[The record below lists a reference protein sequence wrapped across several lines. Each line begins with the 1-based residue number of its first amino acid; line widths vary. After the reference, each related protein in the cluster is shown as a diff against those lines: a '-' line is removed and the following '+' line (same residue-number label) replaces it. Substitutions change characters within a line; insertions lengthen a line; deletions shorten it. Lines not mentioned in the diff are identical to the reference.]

1 MKKLY
6 TIIALTLLGLNSNAQ
21 CGGNPI
27 PIANFNFTDVCL
39 NNPMNFIDSSNVSS
53 GSIASWSWDFGDG
66 GPLSTFPNPS
76 WIYSNPGTYPV
87 TLIVTTNNGC
97 DDTIIKNVVVHPLP
111 TAQFSAP
118 NVCDGNGVSFNDLS
132 TISNDNIQSFQWDF
146 GDGSILLN
154 NQNVFHLYPS
164 VGSYNVKLF
173 VVSSFGCSDSITKT
187 RIVSPNPVV
196 NFTAIDTFGCEPLC
210 VSFQDVSSISTGSIS
225 QWLWDL
231 GDGSQLSNSQTFDHC
246 YMNDS
251 VYLPISYS
259 PTLSVT
265 SDSGCVSIL
274 SKNDYIT
281 VNNSPCTGLVWP
293 GDADNNTIANN
304 NDLLPIGLYYG
315 QTGIPRSSISNVWQ
329 ADSVADW
336 GITQNNGIDMK
347 HADCNGDGTIDAN
360 DTLAINLNFNLTH
373 GTPVI
378 NNTSGERAASDL
390 YFSTTGTSFNPGDWV
405 NAELWLGTSTSPISN
420 LYGIAFNIHYDVS
433 LVQPGTES
441 LSYSSSWLGTP
452 GTDVLKISKVDALAY
467 TAYGALTRTDHTDVS
482 GYGKIADFKFQIKT
496 SLTSAVTMPLWISN
510 YKANNAAG
518 IEQTFTTSLNEINKA
533 GGITVYPNPFSS
545 QTNIIFNEEQNH
557 SIIKIRDVLGKEVRI
572 IDFSGKHLSIEK
584 GEMKNGIYFLQ
595 IVDGNKNIVNE
606 KIIIQ

>member
-21 CGGNPI
+21 CGGNPL
-27 PIANFNFTDVCL
+27 PNANFDFTDVCL

-53 GSIASWSWDFGDG
+53 GSIASWDWDFGDG

-76 WIYSNPGTYPV
+76 WIYSSPGTYSV

-97 DDTIIKNVVVHPLP
+97 KDTVFKTVVVHPLP
-111 TAQFSAP
+111 TAQFSAS
-118 NVCDGNGVSFNDLS
+118 NVCDGNVTQFSDLS
-132 TISNDNIQSFQWDF
+132 SIFSTDTIQSWSWNF
-146 GDGSILLN
+146 GDGYFDI
-154 NQNVFHLYPS
+154 NVNTSHLYVVS
-164 VGSYNVKLF
+164 GSYDVQLLIFSN
-173 VVSSFGCSDSITKT
+173 FGCSDSITKT
-187 RIVSPNPVV
+187 SIINPNPVV
-196 NFTAIDTFGCEPLC
+196 SFSANDVIGCEPLC
-210 VSFQDVSSISTGSIS
+210 VSFQNLSTIASGINVSF
-225 QWLWDL
+225 LWYL
-231 GDGSQLSNSQTFDHC
+231 GDGDSINSQNPDHC
-246 YMNDS
+246 YGSGFYDVS
-251 VYLPISYS
+251 LTII
-259 PTLSVT
+259 
-265 SDSGCVSIL
+265 SDSGCATTLTIPQYLEAIICSE
-274 SKNDYIT
+274 YI
-281 VNNSPCTGLVWP
+281 WP
-293 GDADNNTIANN
+293 GDADNNAIANN

-329 ADSVADW
+329 ADSIADW
-336 GITQNNGIDMK
+336 GITQNNGIDIK

-360 DTLAINLNFNLTH
+360 DTLAIDLNFNSTH
-373 GTPVI
+373 GIPVI

-390 YFSTTGTSFNPGDWV
+390 YFITAGTSFNPGDWV
-405 NAELWLGTSTSPISN
+405 NAELWLGSSTSPINN

-452 GTDVLKISKVDALAY
+452 GTDVLKIAKVDALAY

-533 GGITVYPNPFSS
+533 TGINVYPNPFSS
-545 QTNIIFNEEQNH
+545 QTSISFNEEQNH
-557 SIIKIRDVLGKEVRI
+557 SIIKITDVLGKEVRI

-595 IVDGNKNIVNE
+595 IVDGNKNLVNG

>member
-1 MKKLY
+1 MKKLF
-6 TIIALTLLGLNSNAQ
+6 TIIALTLLGLNSYAQ

-27 PIANFNFTDVCL
+27 PIANFNFIDSCL
-39 NNPMNFIDSSNVSS
+39 NNPMDFIDSSTVSS
-53 GSIASWSWDFGDG
+53 GSIASWAWDFGDG
-66 GPLSTFPNPS
+66 DLSTLQNPIH
-76 WIYSNPGTYPV
+76 IYNAPGTYAV
-87 TLIVTTNNGC
+87 SLIVTTNNGC
-97 DDTIIKNVVVHPLP
+97 KDTITKITVEHPLP
-111 TAQFSAP
+111 NAQFFAS

-132 TISNDNIQSFQWDF
+132 TISSDNIQSFQWDF

-154 NQNVFHLYPS
+154 NQNVFHLYS
-164 VGSYNVKLF
+164 SAGSYNVKLL
-173 VVSSFGCSDSITKT
+173 VVSSFGCSDSITKIS
-187 RIVSPNPVV
+187 IVNPNPVV
-196 NFTAIDTFGCEPLC
+196 NFTANPVMGCEPLC
-210 VSFQDVSSISTGSIS
+210 VSFQDISSISTGSNS
-225 QWLWDL
+225 QWSWNF
-231 GDGSQLSNSQTFDHC
+231 GDGSPTSNSQNNIHC
-246 YMNDS
+246 YGSGFYDVS
-251 VYLPISYS
+251 LTI
-259 PTLSVT
+259 T
-265 SDSGCVSIL
+265 SDSGCATTLTITQ
-274 SKNDYIT
+274 YIEAIT
-281 VNNSPCTGLVWP
+281 CSEYIWP

-304 NDLLPIGLYYG
+304 DDLLPIGLYYG

-336 GITQNNGIDMK
+336 GITQNNGVDMK

-373 GTPVI
+373 GIPVI
-378 NNTSGERAASDL
+378 NNTSGERATSDL
-390 YFSTTGTSFNPGDWV
+390 YFITAGTSFNPGDWV
-405 NAELWLGTSTSPISN
+405 NAELWLGSSTSPISN

-452 GTDVLKISKVDALAY
+452 GADVLKIAKVDALAY

-496 SLTSAVTMPLWISN
+496 SLTSPVTMPLWISN

-533 GGITVYPNPFSS
+533 GRISVYPNPFSS

-557 SIIKIRDVLGKEVRI
+557 SIIKITDVLGKEVRI
-572 IDFSGKHLSIEK
+572 IDFSGKHVSIEK
-584 GEMKNGIYFLQ
+584 GEMKKGIYFLQ
-595 IVDGNKNIVNE
+595 IIDGNKNIVNR